1 MIYDRQINRQTDT
14 QIDRQIGRQTNRWMD
29 SVHGPNLPAAYF
41 YMACELRILGIYF
54 FLQHILTTLL
64 SPQLLPD
71 AFYFP
76 KNPHNLFHFL
86 SQFANQKNDNQNK
99 QVNISIR
106 QNKKSSL

>member
-71 AFYFP
+71 AFTSLKTHIICFI
-76 KNPHNLFHFL
+76 FSL
-86 SQFANQKNDNQNK
+86 SSPTKKMIIKTNK
-99 QVNISIR
+99 
-106 QNKKSSL
+106 